1 MKKDTIIILL
11 AICILAFFLRIY
23 NLNFRPF
30 FLPDEEVYYRTA
42 LYYAYDQRIPL
53 YSQFVNNVFHVEFPN
68 HLNYEHPLLGKFLIA
83 LSILIFGNT
92 VEGARFL
99 SVILGT
105 LEIPIVY
112 KIFKK
117 YVKESLALVSSL
129 MFAFDPLNLS
139 ISRSI
144 MLDGFAMFFSLLG
157 LFFYLNISDLYK
169 KLFFLSLF
177 VGLSISTK
185 LTFFPLIISVILLS
199 IFNFKKTS
207 EKLLVPFSLITII
220 FLIYFLSYIP
230 YFFHFGSNEGILPS
244 AYKFLDYGSHNFYD
258 FLALQNWMLSY
269 HLFWH
274 FNHNFYDY
282 LIVNPWF
289 YLVYDGRSYQIFTA
303 NPIVVYS
310 GIILLIIFPVY
321 LKLFKIKKYYE
332 ILSFFLPFSLIL
344 FIKGLSWY
352 LIFFNF
358 LSLLIIVLI
367 YNFIN
372 KNDNLSSTLY
382 VVFLAS
388 IVIVNIIIIFYYFY
402 I

>member
-53 YSQFVNNVFHVEFPN
+53 YSQFVNNVFHIEFPN
-68 HLNYEHPLLGKFLIA
+68 HLNYEHPLLGKLLVA
-83 LSILIFGNT
+83 LSLLIFGNT

-99 SVILGT
+99 SAILGT

-117 YVKESLALVSSL
+117 YVKESLALISSL
-129 MFAFDPLNLS
+129 IFALEPLNLS

-157 LFFYLNISDLYK
+157 LFLYFYINDLYK
-169 KLFFLSLF
+169 KLFFFSLF

-185 LTFFPLIISVILLS
+185 LTFFPLIISIILLC
-199 IFNFKKTS
+199 IFNFKKNS
-207 EKLLVPFSLITII
+207 ERLLVSFSLFITI

-230 YFFHFGSNEGILPS
+230 YFFHFGSNEGILPPE
-244 AYKFLDYGSHNFYD
+244 YRFLDYGSHNFHD
-258 FLALQNWMLSY
+258 FLALQSWMLSY
-269 HLFWH
+269 HLLWH
-274 FNHNFYDY
+274 FNYDFYDY
-282 LIVNPWF
+282 LIINPWF
-289 YLVYDGRSYQIFTA
+289 YLVYDGRAYQIFTA
-303 NPIVVYS
+303 NPIIVYS
-310 GIILLIIFPVY
+310 GIILLIIFPIY

-332 ILSFFLPFSLIL
+332 ILALFLPFSFIL

-372 KNDNLSSTLY
+372 KNDDLSLTLY
-382 VVFLAS
+382 VVFLVS
-388 IVIVNIIIIFYYFY
+388 IIIVNIIIIFYYFY